1 MINSCVAPH
10 AQKKTKTSK
19 DRIFGASE
27 AAQKRISEIG
37 AESVVNATIGCIL
50 DNDENF
56 VVLPTVSKVY
66 RSLKDAE
73 YFQYAPIMGL
83 PEYLELVQ
91 NACFCKSRPEGFT
104 AAIATAGGTGAIHHA
119 VWNYT
124 ESGDTILT
132 SEWYWGAYKQICED
146 MDRHLD
152 TYPMVTADHKFN
164 LAVCEKKVREILAK
178 QDRILLIINTPAHN
192 PTGFSLTPEE
202 IENVVKMLEDVL
214 AGTDKS
220 AALCLDV
227 AYIDYAGEREEVRK
241 IFRKLSN
248 LPSNIFGLIAY
259 SLSKSFS
266 MYGQRCGAL
275 IGVTSDEKQILEFI
289 NVNKYT
295 SRACWS
301 NCNRGAMDTLDTIY
315 SDPELLDTIQKERA
329 HYYSMIQERGDIFT
343 EEARQCGLKMLPYIS
358 GFFLSIPAKDPEAVC
373 SKLHE
378 DNIFCV
384 PLAAGVRVAVCG
396 VPKKKIYGMAAKIK
410 EAMDAVG
417 ED

>member
-10 AQKKTKTSK
+10 ALKKGKPSK

-37 AESVVNATIGCIL
+37 KDNVINATIGCIL
-50 DNDENF
+50 DNDEKF
-56 VVLPTVSKVY
+56 VVLPTVSKIY
-66 RSLKDAE
+66 RGLKDDE
-73 YFQYAPIMGL
+73 YFRYAPIMGL

-91 NACFCKSRPEGFT
+91 NACFSQSRPEAFT

-119 VWNYT
+119 VWNYA
-124 ESGDTILT
+124 EVGDTVLT
-132 SEWYWGAYKQICED
+132 SEWYWGAYKNICED

-152 TYPMVTADHKFN
+152 TYPMVTEDNKFN
-164 LAVCEKKVREILAK
+164 LAGCEKKVREILAK

-202 IENVVKMLEDVL
+202 IENVLKMLESCIE
-214 AGTDKS
+214 GTEKK
-220 AALCLDV
+220 AVLCLDV
-227 AYIDYAGEREEVRK
+227 AYIDYAGDREEVRK

-248 LPSNIFGLIAY
+248 LPKNIFGLIAY
-259 SLSKSFS
+259 SLSKSFT

-275 IGVTSDEKQILEFI
+275 IGVTNDEKQILEFI
-289 NVNKYT
+289 NVNKIT

-315 SDPELLDTIQKERA
+315 SDEHLLDQIQQERA
-329 HYYSMIQERGDIFT
+329 HYYTMIQERGDIFT
-343 EEARQCGLKMLPYIS
+343 EEAEACGLKMLPYIS

-373 SKLHE
+373 NKLHE

-410 EAMDAVG
+410 AAMDALG